1 MPPLAAVQAVSRA
14 VAEAVAIQA
23 VRDGL
28 ARRATTS
35 ETALARLEACRW
47 SPEYVEMQG

>member
-1 MPPLAAVQAVSRA
+1 

-28 ARRATTS
+28 ARRVSSAR
-35 ETALARLEACRW
+35 EALAQLEACRW
-47 SPEYVEMQG
+47 QPVYRELLAIE